1 MRACYVYTVCTHTHT
16 HFKPSTTTT
25 YTVYTPRFSS
35 KICSMLLAFHMSVGV
50 RKIQQLG
57 HRKFMIQALHQ
68 AFISWCAYTKTCC
81 RKSENLQEKQFLN
94 NEQNKLITRY
104 RSRFGRT
111 KKEDAGIARLGNGG
125 RSISPNSH
133 LEWVSEIHKVQS
145 CLLNVSKRQSISTI
159 KCIPTILQ
167 PKHPRRLSGGSLC
180 KVPANQTSYTFQIDM
195 VERITIF
202 DALNNQKFWSTVF
215 VLSCNERCSS
225 RRNPA
230 ATILEKIS
238 RTPTWCDSPDTG
250 WCLTFFARH
259 GGGCFKTIFRN
270 LEVLPFFILKGGFRD
285 IHNNIGFHF

>member
-1 MRACYVYTVCTHTHT
+1 MAFPFPLPLPLGPARLPPKAFSASVIASSRGTNCSTSQLLFEDVVAFESASPLRAAPREPQASKRKIWDSCGVIYHVHLRALFWHVLPFYEHKMCLSSTHTTHVYTMRTYYVYTVCTHTHV
-16 HFKPSTTTT
+16 KPSTTTT

-81 RKSENLQEKQFLN
+81 RKSENLQEKHFLN

-104 RSRFGRT
+104 RSRFGRI

-167 PKHPRRLSGGSLC
+167 PKHPHRLSGGSLC
-180 KVPANQTSYTFQIDM
+180 KVPANHAS
-195 VERITIF
+195 
-202 DALNNQKFWSTVF
+202 K
-215 VLSCNERCSS
+215 
-225 RRNPA
+225 
-230 ATILEKIS
+230 
-238 RTPTWCDSPDTG
+238 
-250 WCLTFFARH
+250 
-259 GGGCFKTIFRN
+259 
-270 LEVLPFFILKGGFRD
+270 
-285 IHNNIGFHF
+285 

>member
-1 MRACYVYTVCTHTHT
+1 MPPLGSRKPQSAKSETLAVSYISCASACFVWACFALLWTQNVFIIHAHTTHVYTMRTYYVYTVHTHTHT
-16 HFKPSTTTT
+16 SNQALPLHTLCIHHAFQAKYVACCWHFTCQLVWEK
-25 YTVYTPRFSS
+25 
-35 KICSMLLAFHMSVGV
+35 L
-50 RKIQQLG
+50 QQLG

-94 NEQNKLITRY
+94 NEQHKLITRY
-104 RSRFGRT
+104 RSRFGLT

-180 KVPANQTSYTFQIDM
+180 KVPANHAS
-195 VERITIF
+195 
-202 DALNNQKFWSTVF
+202 K
-215 VLSCNERCSS
+215 
-225 RRNPA
+225 
-230 ATILEKIS
+230 
-238 RTPTWCDSPDTG
+238 
-250 WCLTFFARH
+250 
-259 GGGCFKTIFRN
+259 
-270 LEVLPFFILKGGFRD
+270 
-285 IHNNIGFHF
+285 